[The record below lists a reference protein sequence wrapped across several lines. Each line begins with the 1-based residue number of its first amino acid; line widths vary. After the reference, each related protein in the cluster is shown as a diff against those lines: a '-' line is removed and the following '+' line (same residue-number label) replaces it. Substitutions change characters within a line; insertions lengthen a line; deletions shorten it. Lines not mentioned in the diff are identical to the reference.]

1 MTTKANDPLLG
12 GDLASREQV
21 APLPANEHE
30 RLEALLDYGILGTDS
45 EPLFDDLALLASNIC
60 QTPIGLVSLVDKDR
74 QWFKAKVGLSASEV
88 SRDVSFCAHAI
99 LQPNLFIV
107 RDAAEDARFA
117 ANPLV
122 TNEPKIRFYAG
133 MPLFTE
139 DCKHALGTLCVIDR
153 VPRELNSTQKNS
165 IEALARQVQAMF
177 ELRRRLRQERHLAR
191 IDPLTRVANRQ
202 AFYEAIE
209 RELGRLRR
217 YGRPFSIAYFDLDNL
232 KRVNDDLGHESGDA
246 VLCEVSATARK
257 HLRQTD
263 TIGRIGGDEFA
274 ILFSEADSR
283 AARAAADNFNNYL
296 LEAMQQNEWS
306 VTFSIG
312 LVTCLTAPTSVEDLI
327 KKTDELM
334 YKVKK
339 SGKNNIRHGI
349 LT

>member
-1 MTTKANDPLLG
+1 MTTKPNDVG
-12 GDLASREQV
+12 MDGDLAAREQV
-21 APLPANEHE
+21 APLPADEHE
-30 RLEALLDYGILGTDS
+30 RLEALLDYGILDTDA

-74 QWFKAKVGLSASEV
+74 QWFKARVGLSASET

-107 RDAAEDARFA
+107 RDATEDARFA

-133 MPLFTE
+133 MPLFTA
-139 DCKHALGTLCVIDR
+139 DGKHALGTLCGIDR

-165 IEALARQVQAMF
+165 IEALAHQVQAIF
-177 ELRRRLRQERHLAR
+177 ELRLRLRQEKHLAR
-191 IDPLTRVANRQ
+191 IDFLTGAANRR

-217 YGRPFSIAYFDLDNL
+217 YGRPFSVAYVDIDNL
-232 KRVNDDLGHESGDA
+232 KQLNDDLGHESGDA
-246 VLCEVSATARK
+246 ILCEVSATARK

-263 TIGRIGGDEFA
+263 MIGRIGGDEFG

-283 AARAAADNFNNYL
+283 AARGAADNFNNYL
-296 LEAMQQNEWS
+296 LEAMRQNQWP
-306 VTFSIG
+306 VTISIG
-312 LVTCLTAPTSVEDLI
+312 LVTCLTAPTSVEELI
-327 KKTDELM
+327 RKTDELM

-349 LT
+349 LS